1 MLQFILVILFSV
13 GCFLT
18 VSSLLL
24 LIPVRRRTRMPILQF
39 KRKED
44 FHKWMAVIIDRE
56 NRKPSNDRLRS
67 QLKLAGNPV
76 GLTVFRYRVLQMV
89 APLGVTLL
97 TLVMNLLSK
106 FLWRSPDDFPMMVLL
121 MLVGTSYLIPMLG
134 LHLLA
139 KRRKDML
146 MAEIIKFSHRLV
158 VSINE
163 QIQLYYAIKRAGR
176 TCIVIKPYVDHL
188 LLNWLQD
195 PQQAIRSFAE
205 DVGIHEIL
213 PITNTLLA
221 TWNAPQDKII
231 DLFHHQIRNIDT
243 MRDFQVK
250 KSIEVSPLRVTFTVV
265 IPFMFTIGLIL
276 LPWYMDAIALMQK
289 AF

>member
-1 MLQFILVILFSV
+1 
-13 GCFLT
+13 
-18 VSSLLL
+18 
-24 LIPVRRRTRMPILQF
+24 MPILQF
-39 KRKED
+39 KRRED
-44 FHKWMAVIIDRE
+44 FHKWIAAIIEQE
-56 NRKPSNDRLRS
+56 NSKASNDRLRY
-67 QLKLAGNPV
+67 QIKLAGNPM
-76 GLTVFRYRVLQMV
+76 GLTVFRYRVLQLI
-89 APLGVTLL
+89 APLGVILL
-97 TLVMNLLSK
+97 TLAMHLLSK
-106 FLWRSPDDFPMMVLL
+106 FLWNAQESFPMMMIL
-121 MLVGTSYLIPMLG
+121 MLVGLAYLGPMIG

-163 QIQLYYAIKRAGR
+163 HIQLYYAIKRAGR
-176 TCIVIKPYVDHL
+176 TCVVLKPYIDHL
-188 LLNWLQD
+188 LLNWLQH

-205 DVGIHEIL
+205 DVGIHEVL

-276 LPWYMDAIALMQK
+276 LPWYMDAIALMHK